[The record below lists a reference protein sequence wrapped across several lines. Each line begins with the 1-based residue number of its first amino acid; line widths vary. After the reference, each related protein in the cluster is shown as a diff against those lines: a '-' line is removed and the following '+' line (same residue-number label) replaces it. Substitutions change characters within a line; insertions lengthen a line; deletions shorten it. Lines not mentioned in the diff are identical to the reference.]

1 MTDIKERYLIDDEG
15 RKISVV
21 LDISDYRRIL
31 EELEELDEIRAYDR
45 AKASSDETIP
55 FDQAVAEIQKQRP

>member
-31 EELEELDEIRAYDR
+31 EDLDEIRAYDK
-45 AKASSDETIP
+45 AKANSSDEAIP
-55 FDQAVAEIQKQRP
+55 FDQAVAEIQKQRT